1 VRLID
6 SHCHL
11 NYEGL
16 VERQGEVLQSA
27 RERGVAGFLNIS
39 TRQREWTDIIS
50 VAEREPDVW
59 ASVGVHPHEAD
70 AHPDLGAA
78 VILAKVAAGCVIPWH
93 WHTAGEQL
101 MFVAG
106 SAKVDMKDGAP
117 VRMHT
122 GDYIKLPAKNVH
134 QFTCVAACTFYLAT
148 DGAFDIHYVDK
159 DGKEISMDEALKAKA
174 PAKKAPAK
182 SDMKDMK
189 M

>member
-1 VRLID
+1 MRVAVCTL
-6 SHCHL
+6 
-11 NYEGL
+11 L
-16 VERQGEVLQSA
+16 VVLLA
-27 RERGVAGFLNIS
+27 GVALTPALAQDNMAYAPMAKAKFGKLPVIPKCGS
-39 TRQREWTDIIS
+39 IA
-50 VAEREPDVW
+50 VANGDP
-59 ASVGVHPHEAD
+59 GK
-70 AHPDLGAA
+70 GAA
-78 VILAKVAAGCVIPWH
+78 VILAKAASGCVIPWH
-93 WHTAGEQL
+93 WHSAGEQL

-148 DGAFDIHYVDK
+148 DGAFDIHYVNK

-174 PAKKAPAK
+174 PMEKAPAK
-182 SDMKDMK
+182 GDMKDMK

>member
-1 VRLID
+1 MRVAVCTLI
-6 SHCHL
+6 
-11 NYEGL
+11 
-16 VERQGEVLQSA
+16 VVLLA
-27 RERGVAGFLNIS
+27 GVALTPALAQDNMAYAPMAKAKFGNLPVIPKCGS
-39 TRQREWTDIIS
+39 IA
-50 VAEREPDVW
+50 VANGDP
-59 ASVGVHPHEAD
+59 SK
-70 AHPDLGAA
+70 GAA
-78 VILAKVAAGCVIPWH
+78 VILAKTASGCVIPWH
-93 WHTAGEQL
+93 WHSAGEQL

-159 DGKEISMDEALKAKA
+159 DGKELSVDDALKSKAKA
-174 PAKKAPAK
+174 PMKKAPAK
-182 SDMKDMK
+182 DDMKDMK

>member
-1 VRLID
+1 MRVAVCTL
-6 SHCHL
+6 
-11 NYEGL
+11 L
-16 VERQGEVLQSA
+16 VVLLA
-27 RERGVAGFLNIS
+27 GVVLAPALAQDNMAYAPMAKAKFGNLPVIPKCG
-39 TRQREWTDIIS
+39 TLA
-50 VAEREPDVW
+50 VANGDPTK
-59 ASVGVHPHEAD
+59 
-70 AHPDLGAA
+70 GAA
-78 VILAKVAAGCVIPWH
+78 VILIKSTTGCVIPWH
-93 WHTAGEQL
+93 WHSAGEQL

-122 GDYIKLPAKNVH
+122 GDYINLPAKNVH

-174 PAKKAPAK
+174 PMKKAPAK